1 MSDET
6 GEFQVYVTP
15 FPEARSKTVVSIN
28 GGLEPIWSS
37 DGRELYFR
45 QGSKVMAARVR
56 LGPPVDVSPPVE
68 LFDGPYTLDLSGHQ
82 RWDVAPDGRFLMVEN
97 SEDFQVVI
105 VEGFFEELKRLVP
118 TN

>member
-1 MSDET
+1 
-6 GEFQVYVTP
+6 
-15 FPEARSKTVVSIN
+15 
-28 GGLEPIWSS
+28 
-37 DGRELYFR
+37 
-45 QGSKVMAARVR
+45 MAPRVR

-118 TN
+118 TK